1 MTAWH
6 ASREVDPQS
15 SFVKKLTFWT
25 LEFHIDFVIK
35 LHLQVGN
42 TLIIIFCIDLKRMIS
57 VHRRVDEESDLV
69 IFGLKN
75 LGKEQSQR
83 LER

>member
-1 MTAWH
+1 M
-6 ASREVDPQS
+6 
-15 SFVKKLTFWT
+15 
-25 LEFHIDFVIK
+25 IK

-42 TLIIIFCIDLKRMIS
+42 TRIVIFCIDLKRIIS